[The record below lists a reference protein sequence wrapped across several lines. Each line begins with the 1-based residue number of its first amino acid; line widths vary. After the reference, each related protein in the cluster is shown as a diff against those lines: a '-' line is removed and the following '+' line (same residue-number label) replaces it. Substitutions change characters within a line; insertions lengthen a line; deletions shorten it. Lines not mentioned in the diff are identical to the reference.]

1 MCSRFVLVRKLEKLE
16 ARFNAKA
23 VDGLKYKESFN
34 ISPGKASL
42 IIAQDSPKLIKSA
55 IFGLTPFW
63 AKKPMYL
70 INARAEGDKNKENDT
85 NYKGAKDI
93 IIKPAFR
100 KPIRSNR
107 CLILADAFI
116 EGTSLEKLSKPF
128 LIFMKD
134 KIGAFA
140 FAGIYDDWLNTK
152 NGEYIRSFAI
162 ITSVANNLMQ
172 KIPHHR
178 SPVILRPSQ
187 EKLWLNS
194 NASLNEITNILN
206 PFDSSNFNA
215 YQISDSIKNPNN
227 DYKNL
232 IFPIS
237 DEINPD

>member
-162 ITSVANNLMQ
+162 ITSVANNLTRIIHKHN
-172 KIPHHR
+172 KICFFSRLVKGEYFPLEEIIFSMLFSR
-178 SPVILRPSQ
+178 FLIPFNVILKNFQHKKTIFYRQS
-187 EKLWLNS
+187 
-194 NASLNEITNILN
+194 ITF
-206 PFDSSNFNA
+206 P
-215 YQISDSIKNPNN
+215 
-227 DYKNL
+227 L
-232 IFPIS
+232 I
-237 DEINPD
+237 